1 MEALIQE
8 EKILEQHINEHEG
21 HRFNPVTFRGDLW
34 DLGHLD
40 PYAFKLNLGND
51 QHVFVVVL
59 FTCHCFTHKVS
70 KDVRDVIPEE
80 EIYKTSQET
89 RVLNEERYTL
99 SRMFLRQIVKDIQER
114 HITCADEYRNF
125 VTIENIDETG
135 TIQHYGVY
143 FEVLKDKQRKGRM
156 ILRIQSAYLIARL
169 TNRYKSAKKVRFN
182 VLVKAIYEGRK
193 IRA

>member
-1 MEALIQE
+1 MDALIQE

-21 HRFNPVTFRGDLW
+21 HRFKSVIYRGDLW
-34 DLGHLD
+34 DLSHLD
-40 PYAFKLNLGND
+40 PYAFKLNLGKE
-51 QHVFVVVL
+51 QHVYVVVL
-59 FTCHCFTHKVS
+59 FSCHCFTHKVA
-70 KDVRDVIPEE
+70 KDTRYVIPEE
-80 EIYKTSQET
+80 ELYKTPQET
-89 RVLNEERYTL
+89 RVLDEERYTL
-99 SRMFLRQIVKDIQER
+99 SRLFLRQIVKDLQER

-143 FEVLKDKQRKGRM
+143 FEVKKDKQRKGRM
-156 ILRIQSAYLIARL
+156 ILRIQSAYLLSHL